1 MPVILI
7 LDNSAT
13 MVMMLAQTLKTAG
26 YEVVTG
32 ANGKEGVD
40 LLANGLKPTVIL
52 TDLNMPEMDGI
63 AFIKEARR
71 GAATRFTPIIVLSA
85 EFDGRKR
92 DEARAAGASG
102 WLTKPPQPTQLLY
115 VVKQLL
121 PSG

>member
-13 MVMMLAQTLKTAG
+13 MVMMLAQTLKAAG

-40 LLANGLKPTVIL
+40 LLTNGLKPTVIL

-85 EFDGRKR
+85 ESDGRKR
-92 DEARAAGASG
+92 DEARTAGASG
-102 WLTKPPQPTQLLY
+102 WLTKPPQPNQLLY
-115 VVKQLL
+115 VVKQLV

>member
-1 MPVILI
+1 MPEILI

-13 MVMMLAQTLKTAG
+13 MVMMLAQTLKAAG
-26 YEVVTG
+26 YDVVTG

-40 LLANGLKPTVIL
+40 LLTNGAKPTVIL

-71 GAATRFTPIIVLSA
+71 GAATRFTPIVVLSA
-85 EFDGRKR
+85 ESDGRKR

-102 WLTKPPQPTQLLY
+102 WLTKPPQPNQLLY
-115 VVKQLL
+115 VVKQLI
-121 PSG
+121 PSA

>member
-7 LDNSAT
+7 LDDSAT
-13 MVMMLAQTLKTAG
+13 MVMMLAQTLKAAG

-40 LLANGLKPTVIL
+40 LLTNGLKPTVIL

-85 EFDGRKR
+85 ESDGRKR
-92 DEARAAGASG
+92 DEARTAGASG
-102 WLTKPPQPTQLLY
+102 WLTKPPQPNQLLY
-115 VVKQLL
+115 VVKQLV